1 MNMNIPR
8 LIAVSV
14 SLLSSQSF
22 YLGRRS
28 QLEVGP
34 APPFQVIARNTKRN
48 RLDVWHPLPSSPANN
63 TVKIQYKREK
73 SGAQS
78 RSGSGKLEERRQRH
92 EKSGGWL
99 SSVLAILYS
108 LLSPLL
114 SSARSERAEERQ
126 SLVETGQVSRELFPP
141 LPQ

>member
-1 MNMNIPR
+1 MNIPR
-8 LIAVSV
+8 LIVISV

-73 SGAQS
+73 SAAQS

-92 EKSGGWL
+92 DWL
-99 SSVLAILYS
+99 SSVLGILYS

-141 LPQ
+141 LPR